1 MKTVA
6 IISLTLN
13 LGVIGIG
20 LYGYLNKDKVINI
33 ILDKVKGEI
42 PSLVK
47 ESMLSLPTTTGF
59 PKL

>member
-47 ESMLSLPTTTGF
+47 ESMPSLPTTTGF

>member
-20 LYGYLNKDKVINI
+20 LYGYLNKDKVINMYFFI
-33 ILDKVKGEI
+33 FDLLLNINLNIKLSILI
-42 PSLVK
+42 
-47 ESMLSLPTTTGF
+47 
-59 PKL
+59 

>member
-47 ESMLSLPTTTGF
+47 DSMPSLPTTTGF